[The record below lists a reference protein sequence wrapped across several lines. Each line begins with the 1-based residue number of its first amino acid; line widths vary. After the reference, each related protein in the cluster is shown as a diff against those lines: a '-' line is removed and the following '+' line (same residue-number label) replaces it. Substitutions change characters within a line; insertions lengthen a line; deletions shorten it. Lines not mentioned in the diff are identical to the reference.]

1 MYSTHNEGNS
11 VIAEIFIRTLKNKI
25 YKYVTSVSKK
35 MHADQLDDTVNK
47 YSNTC
52 HNTIKM
58 KLVDVKSS
66 TYTDSNKE
74 INVKYSKFKVGVL
87 LEYQNIK
94 LVLQKSMLLLVLKT
108 KKLLK
113 HFTKKN
119 YKKQIKK
126 SLELK
131 K

>member
-1 MYSTHNEGNS
+1 MYSKHNEGNS

-35 MHADQLDDTVNK
+35 MHVDQLDDTVNK
-47 YSNTC
+47 YNNTC

-113 HFTKKN
+113 HFTQKN

>member
-1 MYSTHNEGNS
+1 
-11 VIAEIFIRTLKNKI
+11 
-25 YKYVTSVSKK
+25 

-66 TYTDSNKE
+66 TCTDSNKE

-94 LVLQKSMLLLVLKT
+94 LVLQKSMLLLVLKA